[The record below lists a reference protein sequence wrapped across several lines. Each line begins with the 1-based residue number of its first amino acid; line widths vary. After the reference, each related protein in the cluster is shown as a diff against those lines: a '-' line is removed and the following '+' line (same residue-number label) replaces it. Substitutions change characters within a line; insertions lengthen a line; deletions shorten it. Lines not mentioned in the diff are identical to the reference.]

1 MCSTFSLCDVEWK
14 LCAHTTSDVQ
24 TSKLA
29 QCDTI
34 LACCWYQ
41 WCEYCRFVI
50 FQLFFLKY
58 MQSSKSN
65 IDITGFELRCVL
77 VSLFWL
83 SSGNCAHTLQATY
96 KHQNLHNVI
105 LYYNIQTIKYHNNA
119 ELIFLQHMFFCCF
132 QHQKRTIMKYLCKL
146 KN

>member
-1 MCSTFSLCDVEWK
+1 MCSTFSLLVLEWK

-24 TSKLA
+24 TSKRTQRCTILACCWYCWCEYCRFVIFQLFFLKYLCKAQKAILISVFLSFDVFYSFSLLVIEWKPCAHTRSDVRTSKLA

-58 MQSSKSN
+58 
-65 IDITGFELRCVL
+65 
-77 VSLFWL
+77 
-83 SSGNCAHTLQATY
+83 
-96 KHQNLHNVI
+96 
-105 LYYNIQTIKYHNNA
+105 
-119 ELIFLQHMFFCCF
+119 
-132 QHQKRTIMKYLCKL
+132 
-146 KN
+146 